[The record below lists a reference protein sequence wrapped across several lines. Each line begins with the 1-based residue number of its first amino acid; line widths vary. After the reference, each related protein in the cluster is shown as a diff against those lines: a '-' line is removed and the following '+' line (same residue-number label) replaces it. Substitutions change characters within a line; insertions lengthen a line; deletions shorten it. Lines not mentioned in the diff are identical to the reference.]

1 MKQLEASI
9 QPSSQRGR
17 ILSPRRAA
25 ICLAAGL
32 VAGLGPAR
40 LGELGLSLLT
50 GWVVAASLALAWV
63 WSISWRQD
71 ADGTQRL
78 AVGES
83 QSHSTDLPVLIA
95 SATSVAGVVLALTQ
109 SSNSPNGVRV
119 TLAVLSLVASLLA
132 WALVNTVFAFKYAR
146 RYYVDTAGGINFKQ
160 HGPPRT
166 ATSPTLPSPSGCPTP
181 PPTPSPANSAV
192 RKTALGH
199 ALLSYGFGT
208 ITIAVAIN
216 LVTTLGQWRRA
227 RLHKPG

>member
-1 MKQLEASI
+1 MKQLEAAI

-17 ILSPRRAA
+17 ILSPRRAVT
-25 ICLAAGL
+25 CLAAGL
-32 VAGLGPAR
+32 VASLGPAR
-40 LGELGLSLLT
+40 LGEFGLSLLT

-95 SATSVAGVVLALTQ
+95 SATSVAGVILALTQ

-160 HGPPRT
+160 HEAPTYSDFAYLAFTIGMSY
-166 ATSPTLPSPSGCPTP
+166 ATSDTE
-181 PPTPSPANSAV
+181 PANSTV

-216 LVTTLGQWRRA
+216 LVTTLGQS
-227 RLHKPG
+227 